1 MERTLIILKPDTF
14 AKRKIGATI
23 TRFEDAGF
31 EIVGCKLLQ
40 LDSALLKD
48 HYAHIATKPFFPE
61 IEGFMSSR
69 PVIIM
74 VLQGKGIIARLRNL
88 IGPTDSAAAP
98 AGTVRGDY
106 GTDKML
112 NIVHASD
119 SPEAAEA
126 EVKRFFADGVSL
138 Y

>member
-31 EIVGCKLLQ
+31 EIVGCKMLQ

>member
-31 EIVGCKLLQ
+31 EIVGCKMLR

-48 HYAHIATKPFFPE
+48 HYAHIASKPFFPE
-61 IEGFMSSR
+61 IENFMSSR

-74 VLQGKGIIARLRNL
+74 VLEGKGIISRLRNL

-98 AGTVRGDY
+98 AGTIRGDY
-106 GTDKML
+106 GSDKML

-119 SPEAAEA
+119 SPEAADA
-126 EVKRFFADGVSL
+126 EIKRFFADGISL